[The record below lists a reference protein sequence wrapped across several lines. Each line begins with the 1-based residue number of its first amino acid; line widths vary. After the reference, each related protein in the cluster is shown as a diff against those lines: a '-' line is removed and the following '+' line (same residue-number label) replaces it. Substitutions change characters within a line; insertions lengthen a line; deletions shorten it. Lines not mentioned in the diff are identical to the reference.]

1 MVQGIK
7 YKKRRRTLVTMRDFA
22 PRVNHTPSSV
32 RHLSQAY
39 RGAGHT
45 SMLQSW
51 PFRLTLIGL
60 FALVVVIVYSPILQ
74 IRNIIVTGVKTPTTR
89 TEIAELVR
97 GYTRNFWALVI
108 PQNNLLFFNEARAK
122 ENLTQNFAANSAEF
136 QKQWPNVLRVS
147 LTQDVVVAKWQN
159 DKEIFLLDR
168 NGKLMKY
175 NAGDTTPYILI
186 NDVSD
191 KELNLGDSI
200 LDDKSAEFLG
210 ELSATWTPRL
220 PNIKISKINYNPK
233 DLPTWRVI
241 TENGFYIL
249 VTTSRPLDA
258 QLLTLV
264 KFIAEKGE
272 DFLSK
277 AEYIDV
283 RFGSRVNSKSR

>member
-1 MVQGIK
+1 
-7 YKKRRRTLVTMRDFA
+7 MRDFA

-39 RGAGHT
+39 RGAAHT

-51 PFRLTLIGL
+51 PLRLALIGF

-74 IRNIIVTGVKTPTTR
+74 IKNIIVTGVKTPTTR
-89 TEIAELVR
+89 TEITELVR

-122 ENLTQNFAANSAEF
+122 ENLSANFAADSAEF

-147 LTQDVVVAKWQN
+147 LSQDVVVAKWQN
-159 DKEIFLLDR
+159 DKDIFLLDR

-175 NAGDTTPYILI
+175 NAGDTTPYIII
-186 NDVSD
+186 NDLSN

-200 LDDKSAEFLG
+200 LEEKSAEFLG
-210 ELSATWTPRL
+210 ELSATWAFKL
-220 PNIKISKINYNPK
+220 PNIKISKINYNPT

-283 RFGSRVNSKSR
+283 RFGSRVNSKRR